1 MICLQVFTA
10 DSAFP
15 LALLLYGLLV
25 TCVMSHDSHNLAK
38 AWQEYC
44 GPLSETMYL
53 GYHMSWTV
61 GLKLA
66 DDRLGSRVCKVID
79 FPKVTVVVDSHK
91 IVHVVVGEK
100 IDLCHSLPRV
110 GRECCGSSDFPV
122 GYLPC
127 MFGIHHSL
135 I

>member
-25 TCVMSHDSHNLAK
+25 TCVMSHDSQNLAK

-44 GPLSETMYL
+44 GPLSETMVS
-53 GYHMSWTV
+53 GIPCRAQWA
-61 GLKLA
+61 LKFA

-79 FPKVTVVVDSHK
+79 FPKVTVVVDSHQ
-91 IVHVVVGEK
+91 IVLAVVG
-100 IDLCHSLPRV
+100 
-110 GRECCGSSDFPV
+110 
-122 GYLPC
+122 
-127 MFGIHHSL
+127 
-135 I
+135 